1 MAVGIYF
8 GDSAGFTLEIYDE
21 AVRRLEAAGAGA
33 PAGRTY
39 HAAMDNGQGLVNVF
53 DVWDSMESFAAF
65 GETLVPILAELGAAP
80 AEPMVLPI
88 RNVIEG

>member
-1 MAVGIYF
+1 MAMGIYF

-21 AVRRLEAAGAGA
+21 VVRQLEAAGAGA
-33 PAGRTY
+33 PAGREY
-39 HAAMDNGQGLVNVF
+39 HVAMESGDLVNVF
-53 DVWDSMESFAAF
+53 DIWDSMESFEAF
-65 GETLVPILAELGAAP
+65 GATLVPILEELGTGP

>member
-1 MAVGIYF
+1 MALGIYF

-33 PAGRTY
+33 PAGRIY
-39 HAAMDNGQGLVNVF
+39 HAAVENGDLINVF
-53 DVWDSMESFAAF
+53 DVWDSMESFEAF
-65 GETLVPILAELGAAP
+65 GETLVPIMGELGAAP
-80 AEPMVLPI
+80 AEPMVLPV

>member
-21 AVRRLEAAGAGA
+21 LIGRLEAAGVGA
-33 PAGRTY
+33 PAGRASHT
-39 HAAMDNGQGLVNVF
+39 AMENGDLINVF
-53 DVWDSMESFAAF
+53 DVWDSMESFEAF
-65 GETLVPILAELGAAP
+65 GATLVPILGELGSAP
-80 AEPMVLPI
+80 ADPMVLPV

>member
-8 GDSAGFTLEIYDE
+8 GDSAGFTWEIYDE

-39 HAAMDNGQGLVNVF
+39 HVAMESGDLVNVF
-53 DVWDSMESFAAF
+53 DVWDSMESFEAF
-65 GETLVPILAELGAAP
+65 GEKLVPILGELGAGP
-80 AEPMVLPI
+80 AEPMVLPV
-88 RNVIEG
+88 RSVIEG

>member
-33 PAGRTY
+33 PAGRIY
-39 HAAMDNGQGLVNVF
+39 HAAMESGDLVNVF
-53 DVWDSMESFAAF
+53 DVWDSMESFEAF
-65 GETLVPILAELGAAP
+65 GAIMVPIVDELGAAP

-88 RNVIEG
+88 RNLIEG